1 VSLFHF
7 FLGVLGVVLPI
18 SGWLWDGPSAYVP
31 GIDGS
36 KIFDPLTPLGFRGP
50 TNFYAELSVPAAV
63 DWIRA
68 VCFAVALAA
77 AVALVVN
84 RFFREVRLPAVVGK
98 GLYAL
103 ALVTV
108 FSSWFALRSRPAPE
122 AYAAL
127 LPSRATLSTAKRP
140 DSAPSSE
147 TVAPGLTLNYECM
160 YGACGIRAG
169 RGCSVYPNEPAF
181 DRVTLR
187 RDEQR
192 GWWVFDA
199 GHAQLVFRD
208 GDLAC
213 VMPQYVHVMSSVRP
227 SRGTYQLAFALIV
240 AATLM
245 LLAARRASARKD
257 SRGVRSREFGV
268 ILLSAWALYP
278 MLPAL
283 LTVWF

>member
-1 VSLFHF
+1 MTLFYF
-7 FLGVLGVVLPI
+7 VVAVLGLVGTL
-18 SGWLWDGPSAYVP
+18 SGWLWSGPSAYV
-31 GIDGS
+31 GGLDGR
-36 KIFDPLTPLGFRGP
+36 KIFDPLTPTGFRGP
-50 TNFYAELSVPAAV
+50 TNVYAELSVPAVA
-63 DWIRA
+63 DSLRA
-68 VCFAVALAA
+68 VCLGVALAA
-77 AVALVVN
+77 AVALLVN
-84 RFFREVRLPAVVGK
+84 RFLREVRLPAVVAK
-98 GLYAL
+98 GFYAL
-103 ALVTV
+103 ALATAI
-108 FSSWFALRSRPAPE
+108 SSWFALRSRPAPE
-122 AYAAL
+122 DYAAL
-127 LPSRATLSTAKRP
+127 LPSRATLSTATRP

-147 TVAPGLTLNYECM
+147 TVAPGLTLNYECL
-160 YGACGIRAG
+160 YGACGISAG

-213 VMPQYVHVMSSVRP
+213 VMPHYVHVMSSVRP

-245 LLAARRASARKD
+245 LLAARRAAARKD
-257 SRGVRSREFGV
+257 GRGVRSREFGA

-278 MLPAL
+278 LLPAL